1 MVLYGYVIMV
11 VMFIVQSDR
20 GELSDLIRDFKK
32 FIAKTILRKK
42 IQNSPGRKEWMW
54 NDLN

>member
-1 MVLYGYVIMV
+1 MVLYGYVIMSSHV
-11 VMFIVQSDR
+11 HFQSDR

-42 IQNSPGRKEWMW
+42 IQNSPGRKEWIGTI
-54 NDLN
+54 